1 MAHRYLPTWLLRWG
15 FHLLYNQLAWSYDT
29 VAWAVSL
36 GQWREWG
43 RVALPYLRGPRVLDL
58 AHGPG
63 NLLPELAAAG
73 YRPVGYDLSPF
84 MGRITQRK
92 MVRRGMNIPLAR
104 GMAQGLPFPA
114 GAFNSVVSTFPAE
127 FILHPATLNEV
138 GRVLAPGGVFVLVPI
153 AFLTGSGP
161 VTQLLERLYA
171 ITGQRPAGKIAL
183 PPQFRAAGFRSE
195 VKWVSLSHSRVMVV
209 LNHLAPVQSSSDQIV
224 GDE

>member
-1 MAHRYLPTWLLRWG
+1 M
-15 FHLLYNQLAWSYDT
+15 
-29 VAWAVSL
+29 AWAVSL

-92 MVRRGMNIPLAR
+92 MVRRGMNIQLAR